1 MINQAV
7 ILAGGRGTRLLPLT
21 KNLPKPMAPVN
32 NIPFLSYLI
41 FSLKKRS
48 IKKILILV
56 GYKSKKII
64 NYYKHCKSIK
74 ISFCYS
80 SVDSETGKRVLDA
93 YKYLDNEFLLLY
105 GDNFWLPNI
114 QKMYNN
120 FKMKK
125 AKISTTVF
133 NNKNGTAEY
142 GKENNVLVEK
152 DYFVKKYDKSRKDK
166 NLNGVDIGFFLIK
179 KKFLKKFNDKNK
191 NYSFENDILPK
202 AIQLKKL
209 IAHKT
214 SRQYFSITNLKMLK
228 NFEKVVKLKKLNFIT
243 R

>member
-7 ILAGGRGTRLLPLT
+7 ILAGGKGTRLLPLT
-21 KNLPKPMAPVN
+21 KNLPKPMVPIN

-41 FSLKKRS
+41 FSLKKRG

-64 NYYKHCKSIK
+64 SYYKHCKSIK

-114 QKMYNN
+114 KKMYNN
-120 FKMKK
+120 FKMKN

-152 DYFVKKYDKSRKDK
+152 DYFVEKYDKSRKDK
-166 NLNGVDIGFFLIK
+166 KLNGVDIGFFLIK
-179 KKFLKKFNDKNK
+179 KKFLKKFNVKNK
-191 NYSFENDILPK
+191 NYSFENDILTK

-209 IAHKT
+209 IAYKT